1 MENLIAAILSR
12 EVLALAALGF
22 LAFYIACSLGA
33 RTRWLTLRALLCGLL
48 GAAVGAAVGIGAALI

>member
-1 MENLIAAILSR
+1 MDVVVSAILSR

-33 RTRWLTLRALLCGLL
+33 RTKWLTLRSLLCGAL
-48 GAAVGAAVGIGAALI
+48 GAAVGAAVGIGSALI